1 MKHDPMAFS
10 THTLASGLRVFFQRR
25 PLSFVGCTLMVHGG
39 SRHDP
44 EGKEE
49 LMHLLE
55 HLLSAG
61 TRGLPKMSLIE
72 LERWLKLRRFD
83 VALGETHLDY
93 SAYRGKAAAERFPD
107 LLGFLHGLTLEPT
120 LDSDLEKERDII
132 RREREE
138 ACSPEELATDDV
150 RKRAVFGSHRLA
162 TVGGWADDAT
172 LDGLT
177 LDDARAAHSR
187 FYDPANMSLIAVGG
201 IDEEELLRIAETA
214 FPRRTPGYVPPER
227 QPAPVFGI
235 PDPREHVQRKE
246 GRVTKME
253 VRYLWHLPP
262 GERAPLMLARNS
274 ISETLTERIRERLR
288 ATYSVDVQDAVFQDH
303 RLFCVVTQVAP
314 KKVGIARAIIEETMR
329 GVAEVAAE
337 VPRLKDE
344 YGLAL
349 EFLELDVD
357 ETLSRAALAI
367 NAAGAPRCVAEVRAA
382 LEATPPEK
390 VAAVMAEHLAPE
402 RAFVELVEE

>member
-1 MKHDPMAFS
+1 MTHDPMTFT
-10 THTLASGLRVFFQRR
+10 THTLASGLRVFYQHR
-25 PLSFVGCTLMVHGG
+25 PLPFVGCMLMVHGG

-44 EGKEE
+44 PGKEE
-49 LMHLLE
+49 LMHLVE

-61 TRGLPKMSLIE
+61 TRGRPKMSLIE
-72 LERWLKLRRFD
+72 LERWLKLQRFD
-83 VALGETHLDY
+83 VALGETHLDF
-93 SAYRGKAAAERFPD
+93 SAYRGKAATERFPA
-107 LLGFLHGLTLEPT
+107 LLKFLHGLTLEPA
-120 LDSDLEKERDII
+120 LDSDLEKEREII

-138 ACSPEELATDDV
+138 ACSPEELVTDDV

-177 LDDARAAHSR
+177 LDDARAAHAR
-187 FYDPANMSLIAVGG
+187 YYDPANMALIAVGG
-201 IDEEELLRIAETA
+201 TGEDELLRIAQDTFGA
-214 FPRRTPGYVPPER
+214 RTPGYEPPAR

-246 GRVTKME
+246 GRVTKTE
-253 VRYLWHLPP
+253 IRYLWHLPA
-262 GERAPLMLARNS
+262 GERAPLMLARNAL
-274 ISETLTERIRERLR
+274 SETLLDRIRERLR
-288 ATYSVDVQDAVFQDH
+288 ATYSVDVQDAVFMDH

-314 KKVGIARAIIEETMR
+314 KKVAVARAIIEETMR
-329 GVAEVAAE
+329 GIDEVVAE

-357 ETLSRAALAI
+357 ETLSRAAMAI
-367 NAAGAPRCVAEVRAA
+367 NAAGAPRRVAEVRAA
-382 LEATPPEK
+382 LDATAPEK